1 MAGIV
6 DVYQRP
12 VWDLGSVADATSA
25 SADLEAGSASYDFG
39 PVWHDGT
46 PNDLVATP
54 TVEALDFVQEHA
66 LSLSDLESVS
76 SVDASALGQYHNIRP
91 LDLISA
97 SQVEAL
103 DFVQEHAL
111 SLSDLES
118 VSSVEALDFVQEHAL
133 SLSDL
138 ESVSSV
144 DASALGQYHN
154 IRPLDLISA
163 SQIDPADVRKPNALE
178 LAPITAQPTLSHH
191 FDTLPLDIT
200 AQPTAGRAH
209 LVFVSRTFASQARAR
224 ITVRQIATTV
234 QTVQTVQVSL
244 PAQSRTVQS
253 P

>member
-54 TVEALDFVQEHA
+54 T
-66 LSLSDLESVS
+66 
-76 SVDASALGQYHNIRP
+76 
-91 LDLISA
+91 
-97 SQVEAL
+97 
-103 DFVQEHAL
+103 
-111 SLSDLES
+111 
-118 VSSVEALDFVQEHAL
+118 VEALDFVQEHAL

-253 P
+253 SEPSQRITVKPDAYPSQH

>member
-76 SVDASALGQYHNIRP
+76 SVDASALGQYHN
-91 LDLISA
+91 A
-97 SQVEAL
+97 
-103 DFVQEHAL
+103 
-111 SLSDLES
+111 
-118 VSSVEALDFVQEHAL
+118 
-133 SLSDL
+133 
-138 ESVSSV
+138 
-144 DASALGQYHN
+144 
-154 IRPLDLISA
+154 RPLDLISA
-163 SQIDPADVRKPNALE
+163 SQIDPADVRNPNALE

-234 QTVQTVQVSL
+234 QTVQTVQVAV

-253 P
+253 S

>member
-66 LSLSDLESVS
+66 LSLSDLASVS
-76 SVDASALGQYHNIRP
+76 SVDASALGQYHN
-91 LDLISA
+91 A
-97 SQVEAL
+97 
-103 DFVQEHAL
+103 
-111 SLSDLES
+111 
-118 VSSVEALDFVQEHAL
+118 
-133 SLSDL
+133 
-138 ESVSSV
+138 
-144 DASALGQYHN
+144 
-154 IRPLDLISA
+154 RPLDLISA

-234 QTVQTVQVSL
+234 QTVQTVQVAV

-253 P
+253 S